1 MTCAVWCS
9 GAGLL
14 GCALVGTIW
23 SRTAEP
29 GPALRDGAQ
38 KAWRESC
45 CVRATCKINPAKKS
59 TYKKMTSLLAKIS
72 TIQYRKVT
80 FPPGIHW
87 FSCLS
92 SSLSALSILCCLQSS
107 ALHIHVSTVRS
118 QTLRVL
124 QGRAPCS
131 QQLHDAALPL
141 AQLSSSRSHTRGC
154 SSDMAR
160 SHKAASY
167 LKHCTLTGSKV
178 CSVCVGYFF
187 FSVQL
192 PYLNAQ
198 NK

>member
-80 FPPGIHW
+80 FPPMKSTGFHVCPAHYQHFP
-87 FSCLS
+87 FSAASRALHYTSMSAQCVPKPSVCCRAGLRAPS
-92 SSLSALSILCCLQSS
+92 SSTMQPCPLHSS
-107 ALHIHVSTVRS
+107 APP
-118 QTLRVL
+118 
-124 QGRAPCS
+124 GA
-131 QQLHDAALPL
+131 
-141 AQLSSSRSHTRGC
+141 TRG
-154 SSDMAR
+154 
-160 SHKAASY
+160 AAVVTW
-167 LKHCTLTGSKV
+167 LEATKQQV
-178 CSVCVGYFF
+178 I
-187 FSVQL
+187 
-192 PYLNAQ
+192 
-198 NK
+198 